1 MIIPDKIGFNIF
13 LLKLIFN
20 LILFLKAVYDT
31 LNAIIWH
38 TIELIGAPYIFIIGL
53 LIKITF
59 KISFTVAPIAKAIA
73 GIWTLFR
80 PCNPLFIVWF
90 IATNIIAIA
99 ANLKTPAPSDA
110 DGYINFKI
118 GSANVINPIAQ
129 GIIIKIEIKTEK
141 DNLLLVVS

>member
-53 LIKITF
+53 VIKITF

-73 GIWTLFR
+73 GI
-80 PCNPLFIVWF
+80 
-90 IATNIIAIA
+90 
-99 ANLKTPAPSDA
+99 
-110 DGYINFKI
+110 
-118 GSANVINPIAQ
+118 
-129 GIIIKIEIKTEK
+129 
-141 DNLLLVVS
+141 